1 MRAAILT
8 PLYLSISWVLT
19 VSYQL
24 FTDTAVRTLALN
36 INLLSPT
43 AATWLTSNIDMIVF
57 IYAFTWIFVLSSV
70 IPSLLLGKERSVL
83 AQYFVCLILAFLAF
97 TIQNILVTYGGGQV
111 QQLFSVSTFL
121 NNPVLATFYLSIPYV
136 VMLGLDIRSR
146 KLRKKAIQSQ
156 YILKEVKDSKKP
168 DFSPFKTASKKK

>member
-1 MRAAILT
+1 M
-8 PLYLSISWVLT
+8 
-19 VSYQL
+19 
-24 FTDTAVRTLALN
+24 
-36 INLLSPT
+36 
-43 AATWLTSNIDMIVF
+43 
-57 IYAFTWIFVLSSV
+57 
-70 IPSLLLGKERSVL
+70 
-83 AQYFVCLILAFLAF
+83 
-97 TIQNILVTYGGGQV
+97 